1 MSHGGHS
8 TTLIP
13 FGRSDSPRH
22 PGFPRRDGAGLRYA
36 KNLLRRARD
45 RIFLFSRVFHCIMLL
60 RIILNKRE

>member
-1 MSHGGHS
+1 MSHGGRS

-22 PGFPRRDGAGLRYA
+22 PGFPRRDDAGLRYA

-45 RIFLFSRVFHCIMLL
+45 RIFCFLACFIVSCY
-60 RIILNKRE
+60 